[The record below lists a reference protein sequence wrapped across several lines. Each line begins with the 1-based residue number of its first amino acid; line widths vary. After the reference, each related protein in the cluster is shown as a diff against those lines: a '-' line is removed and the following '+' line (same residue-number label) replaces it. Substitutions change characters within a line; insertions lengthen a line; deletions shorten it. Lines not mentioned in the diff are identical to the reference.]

1 MAVSKKAGQK
11 VRQQTNTGVK
21 AVTGILDGTTTI
33 EIVELGAP
41 MSRITF
47 QGTGNLAGTVEF
59 SVDGEHWFSSTAI
72 AGANAPTTYSTH
84 NFNSIKVTRSGG
96 SGRLAF
102 AATT

>member
-11 VRQQTNTGVK
+11 VRQQTSTGAK
-21 AVTGILDGTTTI
+21 ATTSSLDASTTV

-41 MSRITF
+41 MARITF
-47 QGTGNLAGTVEF
+47 QGTGDLAGTVEF

-72 AGANAPTTYSTH
+72 AGSNAPTTYTTH
-84 NFNSIKVTRSGG
+84 NFNSIKVTRSNG

-102 AATT
+102 AATA